1 MNIKRMRILAI
12 EIFKIIN
19 NLNFTFLK
27 NIFRTKL
34 NPRVQPNDIV
44 VKTHNTAT
52 YGDKSLTVLD
62 P

>member
-1 MNIKRMRILAI
+1 MNIKRMRNVAF
-12 EIFKIIN
+12 EIFKVIN
-19 NLNFTFLK
+19 NLNFPFLK
-27 NIFRTKL
+27 NIFRTKV
-34 NPRVQPNDIV
+34 NPRVQPNDNV